1 MGLTVMGMEAHMTIL
16 DLIIYERKKEQERR
30 RRERNRPVLH
40 IPAPPPSRPRDDRE
54 EPLRHGSCEINF
66 TL

>member
-1 MGLTVMGMEAHMTIL
+1 MTIL